1 MSASQRI
8 SARVA
13 HPNTPA
19 NVSNCDAS
27 SIGEPSELLARLRK
41 IRARST
47 ATTQGCSVSP
57 APRSEAFPAA
67 SSSSPPSPASS
78 SAASQCG
85 SESHINAQ
93 DELRWHDH
101 RLTWTRG
108 SILMRSFSFPTP
120 VLQSFWTLFQLSSQ
134 DTVEVATGKIRQD
147 PHNQPP
153 TRAICVFFEQ
163 AVHIH
168 FPGTGEQVDM
178 DLPFRFSRAFPAP
191 LGFLIQRQIE
201 SEDERIASKLQRP
214 SMASSL
220 PPPSSNVGYPFPDLS
235 SSSDSVYDLSNIL
248 DEYEQAS
255 ASQIHH
261 DPARL
266 LPMVFYLSRC
276 YDDLVPVDRFPQLSF
291 STSPSTDPKPLTH
304 GPASPFGE
312 MDETVAF
319 VSTHSHPHHPPF
331 VVTTSMRDSVIRV
344 YAFAARPDPF
354 DATPALLST
363 PRVHPGLGMT
373 AAGHQG
379 MTNGFHDQAPTS
391 QSQHTDQ
398 PPTRSHVRT
407 LSDTSGAP
415 LSTALGRGFPS
426 TLRRSARIDLER
438 RTSGMPTTNMGRD
451 PSGRSR
457 RISAMHTATSDRRS
471 TGRKDDQV
479 TQARDRTLANISHTA
494 DGLRLQSQPYQHD
507 TIMDELGAA
516 GTSMRIPTNP
526 TSAARLRRSSQAAAR
541 TPYAG
546 PRNSNRV
553 SNSAIKP
560 RLSLNFSRVDT
571 SADPSRLTSAL
582 PTATI
587 DGLGPDALDG
597 EAGIADDDQM
607 DLARIADLD
616 GFARSFACVCLLE
629 EIKLPGLTSAAN
641 LDGLRVSTASFDRVD
656 PDAAYVFLS
665 VPLLG
670 QTFCRRLG
678 YQRLGSRDNY
688 RNLPFCKAPSKAQ
701 ATAAVPCADLLALQT
716 MAPDSTEVLTKSSD
730 GTFQIHFG
738 PPGSNV
744 ATLDISGF
752 GPLKE
757 APARLSAPATS
768 LKLAAAEARS
778 GRCVQLTSEGSED
791 RIDVLFDFRP
801 SCPIATRVLRVLL
814 QTLPHRLAA
823 KVKSRWVQARF
834 LTGPGLPSKYGQAAI
849 AADWTGLKQVF
860 AASARNKAQIVH
872 SDTAHRL
879 FQGDPLLRGLTRLE
893 DSVNR
898 AKTNADVPTL
908 TEDALPT
915 EDAHHI
921 LTSLYMLAEEM
932 RLDTS
937 HTEHG
942 FGRVPQLAIALAQ
955 GCHAPNWVEALRTR
969 FASDGSRYGH
979 GLESGSHN
987 DTHGKIPGPPQD
999 LYEAI
1004 LNTCSGSGD
1013 RVGSIDSWV
1022 RTAAPVQ
1029 LAQIAPTFP
1038 MLDAVFRTFSV
1049 LGQAHPD
1056 PQARST
1062 AVIDCMIMHGLD
1074 LERLRR
1080 LPFGIASPLY
1090 QAIRCCQDDP
1100 PSGKTAEFY
1109 QVIQR
1114 AEIALNSSTL
1124 RGTLSTAN
1132 ARRIPEQLIRTLPE
1146 DAPLDAICAQL
1157 FSRDFRL
1164 RDVVAMLKTDAVNS
1178 VYVAEGEN
1186 QTEAAI
1192 AEQHN
1197 AAVAAISERTK
1208 ALSPGRAMLFMTSRQ
1223 FSSTHKWRIPSICLA
1238 VKVRPRGTTIE
1249 PVSKADAAGLDWP
1262 EFHNGVASV
1271 LELNLNG
1278 NVSVDSKWIFA
1289 HLGEQVTARHAGF
1302 LYGLGL
1308 MKQLPTLTPVHVFR
1322 YLKMRN
1328 NLLTIGFLL
1337 GMAVSTV
1344 ATADPTARHLIGMQL
1359 TAFLPPGSAPLNLST
1374 ITQTAGL
1381 LAMGLV
1387 FLGSNHRWTA
1397 KRMLDQ
1403 IGAQESPT
1411 PNIQPQHREAYSLSA
1426 GLALGLVYLGK
1437 GRGDGMKSLP
1447 DKRIIAR
1454 LVHLIK
1460 GDGNGESKAGF
1471 SMLGGLRSDG
1481 GSGTGYEINLT
1492 SAPAALAFGLIYLRS
1507 NCKMVADVMAPPQT
1521 PRELD
1526 TLRPDVLFVHV
1537 LARSI
1542 IMWDSIQP
1550 TKRWLHSVL
1559 PGWLQKR
1566 IESGK
1571 SMSEAAQL
1579 AQTNIEAGAC
1589 FAIGLKYAGSKDLQ
1603 ARDCLWQQLHKL
1615 DKQVKVQTVS
1625 FSSKIRKAALQ
1636 AALDQARISLALVLA
1651 GSGDVDLLR
1660 QLRRAHGDVDGD
1672 VCYGSHMATH
1682 MALGLLF
1689 LGGGRFTL
1697 GTSDLGV
1704 AALLIS
1710 FLPPFPRWSGDNR
1723 AHLQAFRH
1731 LWFLAIEPRLLI
1743 ATDVETN
1750 QLVSLPV
1757 RMAAS
1762 ATTDSHPCDAEAF
1775 TPLLLPNRQL
1785 SGSIRTATDRY
1796 WSASIDS
1803 SGMTSRTTAAASV
1816 ARTASSTTSQALFVK
1831 RRTAHLDYLAD
1842 PHGSR
1847 SLTSHEIAPL
1857 DLLLDSIRSIGP
1869 RSDDL
1874 REAMRGFAAA
1884 GKERELVRSVSL
1896 HSTSDD
1902 ATLPPMRSATMEC
1915 LVMDKMYM
1923 LPTYV
1928 SLLQLQRRIEAGD
1941 ETGWARSYREVRF
1954 ADEFYRR
1961 HHKILF
1967 GDDAE
1972 ALVQPNLL
1980 TNLRRNAQQL
1990 GKMIFERNAGVR
2002 ETITHILTSMT
2013 GPLSG
2018 ASEDVYAVLVAS
2030 DLDDAEEGRGL
2041 IRMIRHQIQQ
2051 WQKSGQV
2058 DTQSIR
2064 GEVDVDLVRINKA
2077 YFHTEQRLKAV
2088 IVYRQNKCVLIRMLD
2103 EFENSKAHRLQLEF
2117 NREEDVESFLS
2128 LIEPDSTFHDA
2139 CRRGLPK
2146 EENRNFSDASKS
2158 AADER
2163 VNPTLE
2169 EKSYDTKT
2177 IAFDDAQPGSQS
2189 QGLGE
2194 KLLQLNQIRG
2204 RRPVETVSAQ
2214 LQSLPSPGSQSQNV
2228 GCLSASCPN
2237 CAHTIRPHSSETAA
2251 SSSGAKFALNST
2263 SEHVLD
2269 LSLRQTQTPTTDMT
2283 DASVYEQVDEDDE
2296 DLDDGLY
2303 GWPDPSAIECIQDDV
2318 RRLCLTDPNLDHM
2331 IAHCVEEYFR
2341 ELLQL

>member
-1 MSASQRI
+1 MNQSSGNLPIVVGMKETLACAEPASPISRNTPTPDRSVADDKPVVTTMSASQRI

-13 HPNTPA
+13 NANTPA
-19 NVSNCDAS
+19 NVSNCDTS
-27 SIGEPSELLARLRK
+27 SIEEPSQLLARLRK

-47 ATTQGCSVSP
+47 ATTQGFSVSP
-57 APRSEAFPAA
+57 APRPETFPAA
-67 SSSSPPSPASS
+67 SSSSSSPASS
-78 SAASQCG
+78 SATSKDG
-85 SESHINAQ
+85 SNYHQFNAQ

-108 SILMRSFSFPTP
+108 SVLVRSFSFPSP

-134 DTVEVATGKIRQD
+134 DTVEVAPEKTRED
-147 PHNQPP
+147 PHNRPP
-153 TRAICVFFEQ
+153 TRALCVFFEQ

-168 FPGTGEQVDM
+168 FPGTGDQVDM

-201 SEDERIASKLQRP
+201 SEDERIASRLQRP
-214 SMASSL
+214 SMESSL
-220 PPPSSNVGYPFPDLS
+220 PPTSNTGYPFPDLS

-248 DEYEQAS
+248 DEYDQAF

-291 STSPSTDPKPLTH
+291 SISPSTDPKPVTH

-312 MDETVAF
+312 MDEVVAF
-319 VSTHSHPHHPPF
+319 VSTHSHPDHPPF
-331 VVTTSMRDSVIRV
+331 IVTTSLRDSAIRV
-344 YAFAARPDPF
+344 YAFAARPDSF

-363 PRVHPGLGMT
+363 PRVHPGLDMT
-373 AAGHQG
+373 AAGQQG
-379 MTNGFHDQAPTS
+379 MANGSHDQAPTS
-391 QSQHTDQ
+391 NNQRAEQ

-415 LSTALGRGFPS
+415 VNTALGRGFPS

-438 RTSGMPTTNMGRD
+438 RTSGMASANMGRD

-479 TQARDRTLANISHTA
+479 AQARDRTLANISHTA

-526 TSAARLRRSSQAAAR
+526 NSAARLRRSSQAAAR

-553 SNSAIKP
+553 SSSAIKP
-560 RLSLNFSRVDT
+560 RLSLNFSRIDT

-582 PTATI
+582 PTAAI
-587 DGLGPDALDG
+587 DNLGPDALDG
-597 EAGIADDDQM
+597 EAGIADDDQT
-607 DLARIADLD
+607 DLSRIADLD

-629 EIKLPGLTSAAN
+629 EIKLPGLSSGAK

-665 VPLLG
+665 LPLLD

-678 YQRLGSRDNY
+678 YQRLGSRENH

-701 ATAAVPCADLLALQT
+701 ATAAIPCADLLPLQT

-738 PPGSNV
+738 PPASTV
-744 ATLDISGF
+744 TALDISGF

-757 APARLSAPATS
+757 GLGRFSAPPST
-768 LKLAAAEARS
+768 LKLAAAEA
-778 GRCVQLTSEGSED
+778 GNARCVQLTSGESED
-791 RIDVLFDFRP
+791 RINVHLDFRP
-801 SCPIATRVLRVLL
+801 SCPIANRVLRVLL
-814 QTLPHRLAA
+814 HTLPHRLAA
-823 KVKSRWVQARF
+823 KVKSRWIQARF
-834 LTGPGLPSKYGQAAI
+834 LTSSGPPSKYGQASI
-849 AADWTGLKQVF
+849 AADWTGLEKIF
-860 AASARNKAQIVH
+860 APSARDKAQVVD
-872 SDTAHRL
+872 SDSAHRL
-879 FQGDPLLRGLTRLE
+879 FQGDTLLRGLTRLE
-893 DSVNR
+893 DSVDL
-898 AKTNADVPTL
+898 AKTDVDVPTW

-915 EDAHHI
+915 EDAYHI
-921 LTSLYMLAEEM
+921 LILLYMFAEEM

-937 HTEHG
+937 NAEHG
-942 FGRVPQLAIALAQ
+942 SSRVPQLAVALAQ
-955 GCHAPNWVEALRTR
+955 CSHAPKWIEALRTR
-969 FASDGSRYGH
+969 FASDESLYGY
-979 GLESGSHN
+979 GLESGSRN
-987 DTHGKIPGPPQD
+987 DTTGNTPDPPKD
-999 LYEAI
+999 LYEA
-1004 LNTCSGSGD
+1004 LLHMCSGSGD
-1013 RVGSIDSWV
+1013 HVGSIDSWV
-1022 RTAAPVQ
+1022 RTGAPAQ
-1029 LAQIAPTFP
+1029 LAEVARTFP
-1038 MLDAVFRTFSV
+1038 MLDAAFRTFFV
-1049 LGQAHPD
+1049 LGQAHPN

-1062 AVIDCMIMHGLD
+1062 AVVDCMIMHGLD

-1080 LPFGIASPLY
+1080 LPFGIALPLY
-1090 QAIRCCQDDP
+1090 QAVRCCQADP

-1109 QVIQR
+1109 QFVQR

-1132 ARRIPEQLIRTLPE
+1132 ARKIPEQLIRTLPE

-1249 PVSKADAAGLDWP
+1249 PDPKADATGLDWP

-1271 LELNLNG
+1271 LELNLVG

-1454 LVHLIK
+1454 LAHLIK
-1460 GDGNGESKAGF
+1460 GNGESKAGF
-1471 SMLGGLRSDG
+1471 SMPGGLRSDG
-1481 GSGTGYEINLT
+1481 GSGTDYEINLT

-1507 NCKMVADVMAPPQT
+1507 NSKMVADVMAPPQT

-1542 IMWDSIQP
+1542 IMWDSIEP

-1559 PGWLQKR
+1559 PDWLQER
-1566 IESGK
+1566 IEAGRST
-1571 SMSEAAQL
+1571 SEAAQL
-1579 AQTNIEAGAC
+1579 AQINIEAGAC
-1589 FAIGLKYAGSKDLQ
+1589 FAIGLKYAGSKDAQ

-1615 DKQVKVQTVS
+1615 DKQVKVQAVS

-1757 RMAAS
+1757 TMAAA
-1762 ATTDSHPCDAEAF
+1762 ATTDSVASDAEAF

-1785 SGSIRTATDRY
+1785 SGTIRTATERY

-1803 SGMTSRTTAAASV
+1803 SGMTARTSAAASV
-1816 ARTASSTTSQALFVK
+1816 AQKASSSTSQALFVK
-1831 RRTAHLDYLAD
+1831 RKTAHLDYLAD

-1869 RSDDL
+1869 GSADL

-1896 HSTSDD
+1896 LSTSDD
-1902 ATLPPMRSATMEC
+1902 AILPPIRAVTMEC
-1915 LVMDKMYM
+1915 LVTDKMYM
-1923 LPTYV
+1923 LPAYV
-1928 SLLQLQRRIEAGD
+1928 SLLQLQQRIEAGD
-1941 ETGWARSYREVRF
+1941 GAERVRSYREVRF

-1961 HHKILF
+1961 HLKTLF

-1972 ALVQPNLL
+1972 ALIQPNLL
-1980 TNLRRNAQQL
+1980 TNLRRKVQQL
-1990 GKMIFERNAGVR
+1990 GKTIFERNAGVR
-2002 ETITHILTSMT
+2002 ETITHVLTSMT

-2018 ASEDVYAVLVAS
+2018 VSEEVYTVMVAS
-2030 DLDDAEEGRGL
+2030 DLDDVEEVRGMV
-2041 IRMIRHQIQQ
+2041 RAIRHHIQM
-2051 WQKSGQV
+2051 WQESGQV
-2058 DTQSIR
+2058 DAPSIR
-2064 GEVDVDLVRINKA
+2064 RK
-2077 YFHTEQRLKAV
+2077 
-2088 IVYRQNKCVLIRMLD
+2088 IRM
-2103 EFENSKAHRLQLEF
+2103 
-2117 NREEDVESFLS
+2117 V
-2128 LIEPDSTFHDA
+2128 TDA
-2139 CRRGLPK
+2139 AFRG
-2146 EENRNFSDASKS
+2146 ENRPPWTGF
-2158 AADER
+2158 
-2163 VNPTLE
+2163 
-2169 EKSYDTKT
+2169 
-2177 IAFDDAQPGSQS
+2177 
-2189 QGLGE
+2189 
-2194 KLLQLNQIRG
+2194 LLDHI
-2204 RRPVETVSAQ
+2204 VET
-2214 LQSLPSPGSQSQNV
+2214 L
-2228 GCLSASCPN
+2228 
-2237 CAHTIRPHSSETAA
+2237 I
-2251 SSSGAKFALNST
+2251 SG
-2263 SEHVLD
+2263 
-2269 LSLRQTQTPTTDMT
+2269 
-2283 DASVYEQVDEDDE
+2283 
-2296 DLDDGLY
+2296 
-2303 GWPDPSAIECIQDDV
+2303 
-2318 RRLCLTDPNLDHM
+2318 
-2331 IAHCVEEYFR
+2331 
-2341 ELLQL
+2341 